1 MSEQKPEKQTQAALK
16 QELKHARE
24 IAKYSA
30 DYDMTQVI
38 RWVFVLFA
46 MLMAGL
52 FVLEILM
59 RIILNK
65 TTQGYLT
72 PEIVHT
78 IFGFVGGWGSAIVT
92 YFFAKKLA
100 DHMGQ
105 KKQEN
110 ETTQPQGNP
119 KQ

>member
-1 MSEQKPEKQTQAALK
+1 MSEQKPEKQAQATLK
-16 QELKHARE
+16 QELKQARE
-24 IAKYSA
+24 IAKYST
-30 DYDMTQVI
+30 DYDMSQVI
-38 RWVFVLFA
+38 KWVFILFA

-52 FVLEILM
+52 FLLEILV
-59 RIILNK
+59 RIILEK
-65 TTQGYLT
+65 TTKGYLT

-100 DHMGQ
+100 EHMEQ
-105 KKQEN
+105 RRQEN
-110 ETTQPQGNP
+110 ETAQPQGNP